1 MIRKMPF
8 STVKKDGKEYVYYVA
23 SASKRLYIGTPGK
36 PNKDNVIKALDLLK
50 KRRDNCIEKFEE
62 EENKLISLL
71 PAKTNETVNKPIFY
85 ELVVFDLDGVL
96 YQKPWYEIDDD
107 QVAVSTWDILFQELG
122 PTMYEMH
129 NQLKDNYKKGLYG
142 IGNYL
147 EWTRKACK
155 VLESCLTKKIFEEV
169 INKRQLMSGAKE
181 LFEELHKNNVKI
193 AVISGSFEALAQRAA
208 KELGGIDDIKA
219 HCKLNFDSKGLLDS
233 NKLEKTDYNDKAI
246 EVLELMK
253 KYGFSKEKCAYIG
266 DDVNDLPVFKEVGLA
281 IAFNCKKPQ
290 VQEIAHV
297 VLKSQDLR
305 DIIPHLKFGPK
316 K

>member
-1 MIRKMPF
+1 MSF

-23 SASKRLYIGTPGK
+23 DSSKRLYIGTPEK

-50 KRRDNCIEKFEE
+50 KRRDDYLEKLEE
-62 EENKLISLL
+62 EEKKLISLL
-71 PAKTNETVNKPIFY
+71 PTKTNETGNKPIFY

-129 NQLKDNYKKGLYG
+129 NQLKDNYKKGMYG
-142 IGNYL
+142 NGNYL
-147 EWTRKACK
+147 EWTSKACK

-181 LFEELHKNNVKI
+181 LFEELHKNNAKT
-193 AVISGSFEALAQRAA
+193 AVISGSFDALAQRAA
-208 KELGGIDDIKA
+208 KDLGGIDDIKA
-219 HCKLNFDSKGLLDS
+219 HCKLHFDSRGLLDS
-233 NKLEKTDYNDKAI
+233 NELEKTDYDDK
-246 EVLELMK
+246 VLEVKKLIK

-266 DDVNDLPVFKEVGLA
+266 DDVNDRPVFKEVGLA

-290 VQEIAHV
+290 VQEIADV
-297 VLKSQDLR
+297 VIKSRDLR

-316 K
+316 KIKY